1 MPQPH
6 ILKITEIFSSIA
18 GEGLRSGEPTI
29 FIRLT
34 GCNLRCAFC
43 DTKYSWQGGKSYSVD
58 KVIETVGQIRK
69 RFPADWACLTGGE
82 PLLQDVEP
90 LVKKLKKECYK
101 IHIETNGTVYR
112 PFRVDWLT
120 LSPKPET
127 YGFAP
132 EFSAK
137 ANEVKLVVSKELTL
151 EVIQNLRGKI
161 PVKTPILL
169 QPQSN
174 RKWSIDMGM
183 KLLKQTLNLGL
194 KNIKISVQ
202 IHKIYGLK

>member
-1 MPQPH
+1 M
-6 ILKITEIFSSIA
+6 
-18 GEGLRSGEPTI
+18 
-29 FIRLT
+29 
-34 GCNLRCAFC
+34 
-43 DTKYSWQGGKSYSVD
+43 D

-132 EFSAK
+132 EFTAK

-151 EVIQNLRGKI
+151 EVIQNLREKF
-161 PVKTPILL
+161 PTQTPILL

>member
-6 ILKITEIFSSIA
+6 ILKITEIFPSIA

-43 DTKYSWQGGKSYSVD
+43 DTKYSWQGGKGYSEE
-58 KVIETVGQIRK
+58 KIIEIVRRIQG
-69 RFPADWACLTGGE
+69 RFPADWVCLTGGE
-82 PLLQDVEP
+82 PLLQDVEQ
-90 LVKKLKKECYK
+90 LIKKLKKECYK
-101 IHIETNGTVYR
+101 IHIETNGTVYC

-120 LSPKPET
+120 LSPKPQA

-132 EFSAK
+132 EFTAK
-137 ANEVKLVVSKELTL
+137 TNEVKLVVSKELTL
-151 EVIQNLRGKI
+151 EVIQNLREKF
-161 PVKTPILL
+161 PVQTPILL

-174 RKWSIDMGM
+174 RKWSMDMGM

-194 KNIKISVQ
+194 KNIKISIQ
-202 IHKIYGLK
+202 IHKIYDLK